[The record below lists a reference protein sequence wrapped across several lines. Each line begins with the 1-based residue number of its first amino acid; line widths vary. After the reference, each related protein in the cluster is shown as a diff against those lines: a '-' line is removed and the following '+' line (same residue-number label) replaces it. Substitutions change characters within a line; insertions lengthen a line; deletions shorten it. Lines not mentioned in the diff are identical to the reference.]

1 MNSVYLYIVGASFL
15 TSLISLVGVLFL
27 SFSTDRLKRMLM
39 FLVSLSAGSLLG
51 GSFLHLLPES
61 IEHSIAHGH
70 NHFDGIWYGVLFG
83 IIIFFI
89 LEKIIHWRHCHIPT
103 SSDHIH
109 PVGPM
114 NLAGDALHNLID
126 GMIIAGAF
134 LLDVRLGVVTTIAV
148 IAHEIPQE
156 IGDFG
161 VLIHAGYSV
170 KKALFFNFLSGL
182 FSLIGAILIIFIG
195 TFSDNFIDFI
205 IPITAGGFIYIATA
219 DLIPELKKECGIS
232 KSLKQLLGVFLG
244 ISFMII
250 IKFFFHI
257 H

>member
-1 MNSVYLYIVGASFL
+1 MNQVYFYIIIASFI
-15 TSLISLVGVLFL
+15 TSLISLIGVFFL
-27 SFSTDRLKRMLM
+27 SFSTKRLKKILM

-61 IEHSIAHGH
+61 IEHHLSHGH
-70 NHFDGIWYGVLFG
+70 SHLDSIWYGVLFG

-103 SSDHIH
+103 SSEHVH

-114 NLAGDALHNLID
+114 NLMGDALHNLID

-134 LLDVRLGVVTTIAV
+134 LLDLRLGVVTTIAV

-161 VLIHAGYSV
+161 VLVHAGYSI

-182 FSLIGAILIIFIG
+182 FSLLGAILAIFIG
-195 TFSDNFIDFI
+195 SFSDNFVDFI
-205 IPITAGGFIYIATA
+205 IPITVGGFIYIATA
-219 DLIPELKKECGIS
+219 DLIPELKKECGFK

-250 IKFFFHI
+250 IKLFFHI